1 MLDSG
6 GEDETKHGE
15 DGEGAGEKILAGDPM
30 RNQQGRV
37 PKGGIIH
44 NENQFTVEGK
54 GDTPSL
60 RREKELRGGK
70 ESSMTN
76 ILRKR

>member
-1 MLDSG
+1 MQ
-6 GEDETKHGE
+6 TKQWG

-37 PKGGIIH
+37 PKEGIIH
-44 NENQFTVEGK
+44 NENQFVIERK

-60 RREKELRGGK
+60 RREKKLRDGK